1 MSSSSTPF
9 SEALTTLCY
18 CLLYDAKSSDVA
30 MHSDAWVHAVFVA
43 WNRLHDAWLHDEE
56 GFLDK
61 QEWFDMEG
69 QLWLMLGRLDYDWV
83 NDSCEEFNTLAAEAV
98 SFLSPFRFL
107 Y

>member
-9 SEALTTLCY
+9 SEALTTLRY

-56 GFLDK
+56 GFLDE

>member
-1 MSSSSTPF
+1 M
-9 SEALTTLCY
+9 LRY
-18 CLLYDAKSSDVA
+18 CLLYDAESSDVA
-30 MHSDAWVHAVFVA
+30 MHSDAWVQAVFVA

-56 GFLDK
+56 GFLDE

-69 QLWLMLGRLDYDWV
+69 QLWIMLGRLDYDRV

-98 SFLSPFRFL
+98 SFLFPFRFL